1 VPGAVIL
8 DLGNLALDSLE
19 GLEDIPGIEKVTRLY
34 LHNNTIKTLRAGD
47 FAAAVN
53 LQLIGLSGNGLKDI
67 EPNAFAGLK
76 KLKVLDLSNNNIER
90 IPEEGLNGMP
100 TLRFLGMS
108 NNPMPN
114 PKKEL
119 QPQVPKAFIT
129 TSPITK
135 ANIVKWTAGLATV
148 VVALLGTIITV
159 KKVRSAYSD
168 YKKELLDA
176 SGHGRFGSD
185 TQLGA
190 AVLDSN
196 LEEVERL
203 LAEGAGVDTPSQTW
217 TPLAFAA
224 GSNNE
229 IAKALLTA
237 GADPNKALLKVRDK
251 EAATFLLDHGATID
265 DEQVQHALG
274 EFGSNKL
281 ALFLEKGADMDGQS
295 VADLVSGLREAMAKK
310 NKAVQDALIEELSR
324 REAINF
330 SDGYTTLLSFAIS
343 RYSKDDNESVS
354 RLDKL
359 LKAGANPNIPSKVA
373 ERVGKIVEMTPLEQ
387 AKDPE
392 VAKILLDNGAFITDK
407 VIEKAFENGEL
418 GKLQLLLARGV
429 QVPNE
434 LIEKAFKNRE
444 FDVLEILL
452 EKGVDINLAQQDE
465 NTLEA
470 ILNKRRYESLRT
482 PKLNR
487 AAQEQKVK
495 TEQ

>member
-1 VPGAVIL
+1 
-8 DLGNLALDSLE
+8 
-19 GLEDIPGIEKVTRLY
+19 
-34 LHNNTIKTLRAGD
+34 
-47 FAAAVN
+47 
-53 LQLIGLSGNGLKDI
+53 
-67 EPNAFAGLK
+67 
-76 KLKVLDLSNNNIER
+76 
-90 IPEEGLNGMP
+90 
-100 TLRFLGMS
+100 
-108 NNPMPN
+108 
-114 PKKEL
+114 
-119 QPQVPKAFIT
+119 
-129 TSPITK
+129 
-135 ANIVKWTAGLATV
+135 
-148 VVALLGTIITV
+148 
-159 KKVRSAYSD
+159 
-168 YKKELLDA
+168 
-176 SGHGRFGSD
+176 
-185 TQLGA
+185 
-190 AVLDSN
+190 
-196 LEEVERL
+196 
-203 LAEGAGVDTPSQTW
+203 
-217 TPLAFAA
+217 
-224 GSNNE
+224 
-229 IAKALLTA
+229 
-237 GADPNKALLKVRDK
+237 
-251 EAATFLLDHGATID
+251 
-265 DEQVQHALG
+265 
-274 EFGSNKL
+274 
-281 ALFLEKGADMDGQS
+281 MDGQS